1 MRQTRP
7 NLLNMKMIAKVLAVL
22 AATLLIVV
30 MPVPFVLGAETAVKT
45 ENSAIT
51 PKPVTPTA
59 TSAASTEPIFTDSEW
74 QRQQPTTSTPTTGG
88 AAISQAAIGLLVSLV
103 IIAGLAW
110 ALAWA
115 SKRFGMRRVMPGRGQ
130 HLQVIETVPLGFKR
144 AICLVRIHDQVI
156 VVGQGEHELCHLA
169 TFSASV
175 LAPVG
180 GVPAAATYAV
190 TTEKVDAQETKIE
203 MEKAPQP
210 PQPSSAFRQLLESLG
225 GRRS

>member
-1 MRQTRP
+1 
-7 NLLNMKMIAKVLAVL
+7 
-22 AATLLIVV
+22 
-30 MPVPFVLGAETAVKT
+30 MPVPFLLGAEPAVKT
-45 ENSAIT
+45 ENPAIT
-51 PKPVTPTA
+51 PKPATPTV

-74 QRQQPTTSTPTTGG
+74 QRQQPTSTTPTTGG
-88 AAISQAAIGLLVSLV
+88 AAIGQAAIGLLVSLV

-110 ALAWA
+110 AWAWA

-130 HLQVIETVPLGFKR
+130 HLQVVETVPLGFKR

-175 LAPVG
+175 LTPVSGVSAAAPFAVTMEKVTNKVG
-180 GVPAAATYAV
+180 GDETE
-190 TTEKVDAQETKIE
+190 TTQ
-203 MEKAPQP
+203 QP

>member
-1 MRQTRP
+1 
-7 NLLNMKMIAKVLAVL
+7 MIAKVIEKVLAAL

-30 MPVPFVLGAETAVKT
+30 MPVPLLQGVEAAVAAEKP
-45 ENSAIT
+45 AIT
-51 PKPVTPTA
+51 PRPTLSTA
-59 TSAASTEPIFTDSEW
+59 TSAAATEPIFTDSEW
-74 QRQQPTTSTPTTGG
+74 QRQQPSMTAPATGG
-88 AAISQAAIGLLVSLV
+88 AVVGQAAIGLMVSLV

-144 AICLVRIHDQVI
+144 AICLVRIHDQVL

-169 TFSASV
+169 TFPASV
-175 LAPVG
+175 LATVG
-180 GVPAAATYAV
+180 AAPAVAPFVAV
-190 TTEKVDAQETKIE
+190 TKKVDINETE
-203 MEKAPQP
+203 SAPQP
-210 PQPSSAFRQLLESLG
+210 PQPSSAFRQVLESLG